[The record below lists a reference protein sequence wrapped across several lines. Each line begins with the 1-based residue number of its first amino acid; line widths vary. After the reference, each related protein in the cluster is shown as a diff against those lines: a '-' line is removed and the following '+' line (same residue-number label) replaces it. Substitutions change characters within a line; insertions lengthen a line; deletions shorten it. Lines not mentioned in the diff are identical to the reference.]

1 MDDCVTDVI
10 LNKAAVYIKTE
21 IDQGREDASD
31 SEEIVIH
38 IVSQDPWAAAG
49 VASLRAGQDRSRVI
63 KGGKFVATF
72 ALAEEGE
79 LEYEDDVWYEDSSTA
94 AGRKPIIFNDMGVL
108 KKAQEMIRPEMD
120 CQVCYCIF
128 YDPLT
133 TACGHTFCRSCLH
146 RILDHSRHC
155 PVCRRQL
162 AINPLLNRASC
173 PSNDNM
179 TKIIETFWI
188 DEILARKATMLDD
201 EERQQAEFDVSL
213 FICTLSFPHMPTFL
227 HIFEPRYRLMI
238 RRAMEG
244 SQTFG
249 MVMPRRPR
257 CPTDANF
264 YELGTLLRITNAQ
277 FYPDGRS
284 LIETVGL
291 SRFRVTR
298 HGMLDGYTVGKIER
312 IDDVSLEQEEASEA
326 AEAIP
331 ELQPA
336 ADPHDDDDNDDHED
350 FGPDKPP
357 TPPPSHPMRTR
368 EDLETMTTQSLME
381 YALSF
386 VERMRSQ
393 SAAWLAER
401 MISIYGE
408 CPQDPA
414 IFPWW
419 FASMLPVKDSEK
431 YRLLSTS
438 SVRDRLKICCA
449 WIIEWESTRW

>member
-21 IDQGREDASD
+21 IDHGREDASD

-49 VASLRAGQDRSRVI
+49 VASLRGGQDRSRVI

-201 EERQQAEFDVSL
+201 EVRQQAEFDVSL

-238 RRAMEG
+238 RRATEG
-244 SQTFG
+244 NRTFG

-257 CPTDANF
+257 GPSDANF

-331 ELQPA
+331 ELEPA
-336 ADPHDDDDNDDHED
+336 ADPHDDDDNDGHE
-350 FGPDKPP
+350 DKPP

-386 VERMRSQ
+386 VERMRHQ